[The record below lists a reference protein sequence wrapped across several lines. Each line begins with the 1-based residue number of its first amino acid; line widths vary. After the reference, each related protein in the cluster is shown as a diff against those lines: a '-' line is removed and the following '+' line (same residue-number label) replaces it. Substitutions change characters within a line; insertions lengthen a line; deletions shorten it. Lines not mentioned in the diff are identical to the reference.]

1 MQTFVRLVLKNTCQA
16 MAIFSN
22 NLEDKIW
29 TSSLSA
35 SYALKTYKN
44 SSPFS
49 RSYIYNLISQG
60 RFPAQ
65 VKLVEGGRGAGWWE
79 HEIRAYIESRHQDTR
94 GSGHNEEV

>member
-1 MQTFVRLVLKNTCQA
+1 MDIIIKRILRFKDVQKL
-16 MAIFSN
+16 I
-22 NLEDKIW
+22 
-29 TSSLSA
+29 
-35 SYALKTYKN
+35 
-44 SSPFS
+44 PFS